1 MEVEKVRDVPFY
13 SLNKHTSIVS
23 ESNNTTIKKK
33 KKKKESYAE
42 LLKNATTSKRTI
54 EQEKFENVAKINNVT
69 GGGNF
74 AKGNLAE
81 RL

>member
-1 MEVEKVRDVPFY
+1 MEVEKAIDVSFY
-13 SLNKHTSIVS
+13 NSTKPTSIVS
-23 ESNNTTIKKK
+23 ESNMTTTKNT